1 MRKKGPRTQ
10 LSFQTYRMPDGQE
23 TYDQVAYVAAWRA
36 LGDGITQ
43 ELCWKLTAF
52 DPDLR
57 FRKPNG
63 IREDVPTEIA
73 ALVNLLRH
81 KMKPE

>member
-10 LSFQTYRMPDGQE
+10 LPLRTYLLPDGQE
-23 TYDQVAYVAAWRA
+23 TYDSSIYVSAWRA
-36 LGDGITQ
+36 LGDGIAQ
-43 ELCWKLTAF
+43 ELGWRLTAF

-73 ALVNLLRH
+73 VLVNRLRYE
-81 KMKPE
+81 KKPE